1 MLQNFFQSVFR
12 NRVVAGTW
20 VAGGNKRSRKNSLN
34 HDPDTSNIV
43 VFRYEITLAM
53 AYGSK
58 MKFRT
63 AAVGESSDGVATNR
77 LRIFDGGRCISLYF
91 ATVLFG
97 TPVESPIAKSRNA
110 QLDKGGKSFVE
121 QIDGRR
127 LEAYVS
133 GNSVRVGGWWWGV
146 GGLLIHGQ
154 GRWVGPK
161 KWDFL
166 VTGICVDWGS
176 GLKVNSNFPRAFSPH

>member
-1 MLQNFFQSVFR
+1 MTGSGAFLR
-12 NRVVAGTW
+12 
-20 VAGGNKRSRKNSLN
+20 
-34 HDPDTSNIV
+34 
-43 VFRYEITLAM
+43 TLRRFCLAHQL
-53 AYGSK
+53 K
-58 MKFRT
+58 
-63 AAVGESSDGVATNR
+63 V
-77 LRIFDGGRCISLYF
+77 
-91 ATVLFG
+91 
-97 TPVESPIAKSRNA
+97 PIAKSRNA

-146 GGLLIHGQ
+146 GGQLIHSQ